1 MIAGVL
7 LCAAA
12 VAAILC
18 LTLAGYRRQEERQR
32 YYSAARALVQS
43 EILDQEIRNRN
54 GVPQAAEPTA
64 RRLLLYLRVHTR
76 PMKKYVL
83 DPRRGI
89 LFGRDAQSCDVL
101 LSEGVISE
109 QQCRIGEHRGAIW
122 LTDLG
127 SANGTLL
134 RKGIFRT
141 LRLRG
146 GQSVRLESGDRLI
159 LGSVRFDL
167 ILFPFDGTML

>member
-7 LCAAA
+7 LCVAA
-12 VAAILC
+12 VAAVVC
-18 LTLAGYRRQEERQR
+18 LMLLGFRHQEERQR
-32 YYSAARALVQS
+32 YYSAARALIQS
-43 EILDQEIRNRN
+43 EILDKEIRN
-54 GVPQAAEPTA
+54 GSGGPEAGDPTA

-101 LSEGVISE
+101 LSEVVISE
-109 QQCRIGEHRGAIW
+109 QQCRIVEHRGAIW

-127 SANGTLL
+127 SANGTLV
-134 RKGIFRT
+134 RKGLFRT

-146 GQSVRLESGDRLI
+146 GQSVRLDSGDRLI

>member
-7 LCAAA
+7 LCVAA
-12 VAAILC
+12 VVAVVC
-18 LTLAGYRRQEERQR
+18 LTLLGYRHQEERQR

-43 EILDQEIRNRN
+43 EILDQEIRN
-54 GVPQAAEPTA
+54 GSGGPAAGEPTA

-76 PMKKYVL
+76 PVKKYVL

-109 QQCRIGEHRGAIW
+109 QQCRIVEHRGAIW

-127 SANGTLL
+127 SANGTLV
-134 RKGIFRT
+134 RKGVFRT

-146 GQSVRLESGDRLI
+146 GQSVRLDSGDRLI

>member
-1 MIAGVL
+1 MIVGVL

-12 VAAILC
+12 VAAVVC
-18 LTLAGYRRQEERQR
+18 LTLVGYRRQEERQR

-43 EILDQEIRNRN
+43 EILDQEIRNSIS
-54 GVPQAAEPTA
+54 GSAVGEPTA

-76 PMKKYVL
+76 PVKKYVL

-89 LFGRDAQSCDVL
+89 LFGRDTQSCDVL

-109 QQCRIGEHRGAIW
+109 QQCRIVEHRGAIW

-127 SANGTLL
+127 SANGTLV
-134 RKGIFRT
+134 RQGIFRT

-146 GQSVRLESGDRLI
+146 GQSVRLKSGDRLI
-159 LGSVRFDL
+159 LGSIRFDL
-167 ILFPFDGTML
+167 ILFPFDGSML

>member
-7 LCAAA
+7 LCVAA
-12 VAAILC
+12 VAAVVC
-18 LTLAGYRRQEERQR
+18 LTLLGFRHQEERQR
-32 YYSAARALVQS
+32 YYSAARALIQS
-43 EILDQEIRNRN
+43 EILDKEIRN
-54 GVPQAAEPTA
+54 GGGPEAGDPTA

-101 LSEGVISE
+101 LSEVVISE
-109 QQCRIGEHRGAIW
+109 QQCRIVEHRGAIW

-127 SANGTLL
+127 SANGTLV
-134 RKGIFRT
+134 RKGLFRT

-146 GQSVRLESGDRLI
+146 GQSVRLDSGDRLI

>member
-7 LCAAA
+7 LCVAA
-12 VAAILC
+12 VAAVVC
-18 LTLAGYRRQEERQR
+18 LTLLGFRHQEERQR
-32 YYSAARALVQS
+32 YYSAARALIQS
-43 EILDQEIRNRN
+43 EIVDKEIRN
-54 GVPQAAEPTA
+54 GGGPEAGDPTA

-101 LSEGVISE
+101 LSEVVISE
-109 QQCRIGEHRGAIW
+109 QQCRIVEHRGAIW

-127 SANGTLL
+127 SANGTLV
-134 RKGIFRT
+134 RKGLFRT

-146 GQSVRLESGDRLI
+146 GQSVRLDSGDRLI